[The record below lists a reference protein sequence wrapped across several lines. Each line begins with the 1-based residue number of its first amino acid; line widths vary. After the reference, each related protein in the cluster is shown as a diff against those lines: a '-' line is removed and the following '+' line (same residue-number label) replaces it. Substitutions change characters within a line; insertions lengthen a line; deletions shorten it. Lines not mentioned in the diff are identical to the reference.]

1 MFCSRRNGRSPLRL
15 SPLSDLA
22 SVDPTEDLPAFVRQ
36 TDPDRY
42 LSILYAPQDKREALL
57 TLLAFNVEIASV
69 RERVSQPIPG
79 EMRLQWWRDVLT
91 AGTAEAAGGSPLAVK
106 LVETV
111 RTHPLPIEPFLNM
124 LDARVFDLYDD
135 PMPARNDLEGYCG
148 ETASALIQLQ
158 ALVLDPK
165 AAVGTGEMAGYAGC
179 AQAIAGLLRSLP
191 IHRARGQCYVPQ
203 DILRSAGM
211 TPESLIAGEDR
222 AGIARVVSAMV
233 ALGRDHLTKFEAR
246 AKGLPARVRAA
257 FLPVSLTKA
266 YLDRIE
272 AKADRVA
279 DEIVDISPIRKQWA
293 VFRRASRGW

>member
-106 LVETV
+106 LVATV

-233 ALGRDHLTKFEAR
+233 ALGRDHLMKFDAR
-246 AKGLPARVRAA
+246 AKGLPASVMA
-257 FLPVSLTKA
+257 
-266 YLDRIE
+266 
-272 AKADRVA
+272 
-279 DEIVDISPIRKQWA
+279 
-293 VFRRASRGW
+293 